1 MPPKKRSKIA
11 KSGKSKGA
19 SPVAVAGSEGDS
31 DDHGNNTEESQGS
44 QQEVPNLQRHPQGG
58 DNDGELTETQRPSN
72 IKRKK
77 DKDAN
82 LTEDQEEKMIDWL
95 RENEIIYNRKRKD
108 YKETDK
114 KELRWKEIA
123 AELDVEGTCG
133 QNFEA
138 EVVWRVSSEWRHFR
152 HWMHR
157 KLLK

>member
-77 DKDAN
+77 DFGQILVPCWSYHSHPWEEYRQCKYAN
-82 LTEDQEEKMIDWL
+82 TQTIHATFRYCVNPYMGI
-95 RENEIIYNRKRKD
+95 
-108 YKETDK
+108 
-114 KELRWKEIA
+114 
-123 AELDVEGTCG
+123 
-133 QNFEA
+133 
-138 EVVWRVSSEWRHFR
+138 VVVS
-152 HWMHR
+152 
-157 KLLK
+157 K